1 MLWALNRPDDAL
13 LRNSATA
20 RTMKTYSFTVACA
33 PAESGRDSDQIV
45 DALYEA
51 GCDDALVVERA
62 GAFIVEF
69 DREAATF
76 AKAIFTAFD
85 AICRAGLRPVRIE
98 PDPLVSAAEIA
109 ERSGL
114 TRAAISNYV
123 KGARGQGFPIPAARL
138 GTTSP
143 LWQWTEVM
151 RWLQGNTSAPI
162 KSDDILFAHWIDRAN
177 DVLPGVIQRFRKER
191 QQVC

>member
-1 MLWALNRPDDAL
+1 
-13 LRNSATA
+13 
-20 RTMKTYSFTVACA
+20 MKTYSFTIACA
-33 PAESGRDSDQIV
+33 PAEEGRDSDQIV

-85 AICRAGLRPVRIE
+85 AICQAGLRPVRIE
-98 PDPLVSAAEIA
+98 PDPLVSATEIA

-114 TRAAISNYV
+114 TRAAISLYV
-123 KGARGQGFPIPAARL
+123 KGTRGHGFPVPVARL
-138 GTTSP
+138 DTTSP

-151 RWLQGNTSAPI
+151 RWLQDNTKAPI
-162 KSDDILFAHWIDRAN
+162 KIDDILFARWVDRAN
-177 DVLPGVIQRFRKER
+177 GILPGVIQRFRRGR
-191 QQVC
+191 QHAC

>member
-1 MLWALNRPDDAL
+1 VL
-13 LRNSATA
+13 LRNPATA
-20 RTMKTYSFTVACA
+20 RPMKTYSFTIACA
-33 PAESGRDSDQIV
+33 PAEGGRDSDQIV
-45 DALYEA
+45 DALFEA

-85 AICRAGLRPVRIE
+85 AICQAGLRPVRIE
-98 PDPLVSAAEIA
+98 PDPLVSATEIA

-123 KGARGQGFPIPAARL
+123 KGTRGQGFPIPVARL
-138 GTTSP
+138 DTTSP

-151 RWLQGNTSAPI
+151 RWLQGNTQAPI
-162 KSDDILFAHWIDRAN
+162 KSDDILFARWIDRAN
-177 DVLPGVIQRFRKER
+177 GILPGVIQRFRRER
-191 QQVC
+191 EHAC